1 MITVKDG
8 TNQANNGLGTQDRN
22 DETWWIPPAAGSVI
36 ESTFPDPGVYVGV
49 DHAMADVV
57 KGGAFAV
64 VAMENSTATD
74 YPTGTCV
81 APAGSESVVCEAAA
95 ATESAATS
103 EQASPASED
112 GANNNSSNSNNNGNG
127 NGNEEDGQTE

>member
-1 MITVKDG
+1 MISVKDG
-8 TNQANNGLGTQDRN
+8 TNQANNGLGTQDIN

-74 YPTGTCV
+74 HPTGTCV

-95 ATESAATS
+95 GDSAAAAATS
-103 EQASPASED
+103 EDTQTGS
-112 GANNNSSNSNNNGNG
+112 
-127 NGNEEDGQTE
+127 EEDNQTGSEEDTQTGSESEG

>member
-1 MITVKDG
+1 
-8 TNQANNGLGTQDRN
+8 
-22 DETWWIPPAAGSVI
+22 

-95 ATESAATS
+95 EAAASATS
-103 EQASPASED
+103 EDTQTGS
-112 GANNNSSNSNNNGNG
+112 
-127 NGNEEDGQTE
+127 EEDNQTGSESEG